1 MTATQPLTTTTA
13 IAARRLFDG
22 EAVHDDMVVRVQDGR
37 IASVSPRGVDASEPG
52 EERVDAAFVMP
63 GLIDAHGHASG
74 YREGAPMGAPFVP
87 ATHFMRLMAL
97 NGVTTL
103 RDTGNSL
110 ETMLYLRLWS
120 EKHGLTRLFSSGPI
134 LDAPPLTW
142 AFSRVVRDGAEAR
155 TEIERLAVQGID
167 FIKAYARI
175 TPEVLPA
182 IVAAASDHGLPVA
195 IDCHATSA
203 RQAAAAGVRSIEHA
217 ANLLHEDM
225 LVPGTPR
232 PEHGS
237 AAEAIRWSGV
247 DLDGQGVAALTE
259 LLLDRGTFVTPT
271 LLVHRRWALWEEMVG
286 DPDLEWMVP
295 VMPYHRHLL
304 RMRGAVG
311 MRLGRRHMAKYM
323 PVATL
328 GKDERRAVEKGLE
341 RQGGL
346 VRELLAAGVRVVA
359 GTDTPNPS
367 LVPGFSLHAELEQL
381 VGHGVEPLAA
391 LRAATSRP
399 AELLERDDLGVIR
412 PGAEADLVLTAADPT
427 HDIAATRR
435 IERVMC
441 RGRWVDRDGLRARLR
456 EAITE
461 EQD

>member
-1 MTATQPLTTTTA
+1 
-13 IAARRLFDG
+13 
-22 EAVHDDMVVRVQDGR
+22 VRVQDGR
-37 IASVSPRGVDASEPG
+37 IAAVSPRGQDDFRPG
-52 EERVDAAFVMP
+52 EERVEAAFVMP

-74 YREGAPMGAPFVP
+74 YHEGAPMGAPFVP

-103 RDTGNSL
+103 RDTGNSV
-110 ETMLYLRLWS
+110 ETILYLRLWS

-155 TEIERLAVQGID
+155 TEIDRLAVQGID
-167 FIKAYARI
+167 FVKAYARI
-175 TPEVLPA
+175 TPDVLAA
-182 IVAAASDHGLPVA
+182 IVHVASEHDLPVA

-203 RQAAAAGVRSIEHA
+203 RQAAAIGVRSIEHA
-217 ANLLHEDM
+217 ANLLDDEM
-225 LVPGTPR
+225 LAPGTPA
-232 PEHGS
+232 PKDGP
-237 AAEAIRWSGV
+237 AGEAMRWAGV
-247 DLDGQGVAALTE
+247 DLDGPGVATLTE
-259 LLLDRGTFVTPT
+259 LLLERGTFVTPT

-311 MRLGRRHMAKYM
+311 MRLGKRHMAKYM

-328 GKDERRAVEKGLE
+328 AKDERRAVEEGLE
-341 RQGGL
+341 RQGAL
-346 VRELLAAGVRVVA
+346 VRRLLAAGVPVIA

-367 LVPGFSLHAELEQL
+367 LVPGFSLHAELAQL
-381 VGHGVEPLAA
+381 VAHGVEPVAA
-391 LRAATSRP
+391 LHAATRRP
-399 AELLERDDLGVIR
+399 AELLGRDDLGAIR
-412 PGAEADLVLTAADPT
+412 PGAQADLVLCAEDPT
-427 HDIAATRR
+427 HDIAATRA

-456 EAITE
+456 EAITAE
-461 EQD
+461 AD